1 MSPLEFNIR
10 HLRAMAA
17 VVSAGGVSAAA
28 RIVNLTQPAI
38 TQGLAK
44 LERQIGMP
52 LFERSP
58 TGMVPTDAAR
68 LLAPRVEA
76 ALRLMDSRHA
86 TAGQIRAFL
95 AVAAAGGYA
104 GAAKRTGLS
113 EPALHRAI
121 GDLSLAIGFPLLERR
136 GRAVGLTPRGAAVA
150 RRFRLGVAELRSAVS
165 ELASLAGREVSRIT
179 VGAMPL
185 SRAKILPA
193 AIMGFHARH
202 PQVGV
207 AVIEGSHAELVG
219 PLRDGEIDM
228 MVGALR
234 PNLGDDGLTQRRL
247 FEDRPVIIGR
257 ADHPLAGL
265 KGPITPEAM
274 LAYPWVTPG
283 EGTPLRAQWQAM
295 FAAAGAVPPAV
306 PIECGSVMMVRQMLL
321 ESDFLTLLSADQVA
335 VELEAGWL
343 ARLADAPG
351 EVSRVIGV
359 TTRADWRPTALQ
371 SRFLDLL
378 DAQAGALSGG

>member
-1 MSPLEFNIR
+1 
-10 HLRAMAA
+10 MAA
-17 VVSAGGVSAAA
+17 VVAVGGVSAAA
-28 RIVNLTQPAI
+28 RVVNLTQPAI

-44 LERQIGMP
+44 LERQLGMP
-52 LFERSP
+52 LFERTP
-58 TGMVPTDAAR
+58 AGMVPTEAAR

-76 ALRLMDSRHA
+76 ALRLMDCRHA

-121 GDLSLAIGFPLLERR
+121 GDLSLAIGHPLLERR
-136 GRAVGLTPRGAAVA
+136 GRAVGLTARGAAVV
-150 RRFRLGVAELRSAVS
+150 RRFRLGMAELQSAMS
-165 ELASLAGREVSRIT
+165 ELALLAGREVRRVA

-193 AIMGFHARH
+193 AIMGFHAQYPR
-202 PQVGV
+202 VGV
-207 AVIEGSHAELVG
+207 AVIEGSYAELVG

-234 PNLGDDGLTQRRL
+234 PSLGDDGLVQRRL

-257 ADHPLAGL
+257 PGHPLADL
-265 KGPITPEAM
+265 TGPITSEAM
-274 LAYPWVTPG
+274 LAYPWIMPG

-295 FAAAGAVPPAV
+295 FAAAGARPPPV
-306 PIECGSVMMVRQMLL
+306 LIECGSVMMVRQMLL

-343 ARLADAPG
+343 AKLADAPG
-351 EVSRVIGV
+351 DVSRVIGV

-371 SRFLDLL
+371 SHFLDLL
-378 DAQAGALSGG
+378 EQQAEALLRK